1 MDPERNETSAQ
12 KMDRNWSE
20 LLQEL
25 RVTQTGGQI
34 LSGFLLTL
42 PFQARFA
49 SLSHGQQGLYLA
61 AVLLGSLSSGLLIA
75 PVSAH
80 RLLFRH
86 HEKDVLVTTGD
97 ALAKA
102 GLVCL
107 SLTVTTVLALIFS
120 VVASVGAAIAVAI
133 AAALFFALCWLLLP
147 LLVQRR
153 RGL

>member
-1 MDPERNETSAQ
+1 MDPERNETQAQ
-12 KMDRNWSE
+12 KMDRNWGE

-49 SLSHGQQGLYLA
+49 GLSHGQKILYLV
-61 AVLLGSLSSGLLIA
+61 AVVLGSLSSGLLIA

-86 HEKDVLVTTGD
+86 HEKDVLVSTGD

-107 SLTVTTVLALIFS
+107 SLTVTAVLALIFS
-120 VVASVGAAIAVAI
+120 FVVGAGAATLVAVLTA
-133 AAALFFALCWLLLP
+133 FSFVLCWVLLP
-147 LLVQRR
+147 LWVQRR
-153 RGL
+153 GQ